1 MSDGRGA
8 RGDEVAFR
16 ALNLPQAGT
25 APDLFGLWEPVS
37 ESDFSL
43 TEEEDDEL
51 HWAIDLP
58 LDPRRAAAGID
69 SGQARL
75 YTLLLDLDDAER
87 RLSRF
92 VATGGLEPS
101 EEASYAVGDDGA
113 GVPVAEPEADL
124 HGLLEEIALAGEP
137 VAPDSDEP
145 AAFDVEEPVAGRV
158 QEVQDG
164 FEAFLYQ
171 FYRTVSHY
179 AWVET
184 AVQGRL
190 VGRTRVSWL
199 GDADT
204 TWRTPVTA
212 EQIALHQRAVT
223 LALNTRAAMMRVAVL
238 VIQGARLLA
247 QLPVMVASPIGIVMA
262 IPAAWRFL
270 DQVLAEAR
278 RLRGLPESSR

>member
-1 MSDGRGA
+1 MSEGRGA

-25 APDLFGLWEPVS
+25 APDLFGLWEPVF

-43 TEEEDDEL
+43 TEEEADEL
-51 HWAIDLP
+51 RWAIDLP
-58 LDPRRAAAGID
+58 LDPRRAAAGMD
-69 SGQARL
+69 TGHDRL
-75 YTLLLDLDDAER
+75 DTLLLDLDAAER
-87 RLSRF
+87 RLDEF
-92 VATGGLEPS
+92 VATGRQPPP
-101 EEASYAVGDDGA
+101 EEASYAVGDDGTA
-113 GVPVAEPEADL
+113 APVGEPEADL
-124 HGLLEEIALAGEP
+124 HGLLEEIALVGKS
-137 VAPDSDEP
+137 VAQDSDEP
-145 AAFDVEEPVAGRV
+145 AAFDTGEPVAGRV
-158 QEVQDG
+158 QAAQDG
-164 FEAFLYQ
+164 FEAFLRQ
-171 FYRTVSHY
+171 FYRAVSHY

-184 AVQGRL
+184 SVQGRL

-223 LALNTRAAMMRVAVL
+223 LALNTRAAAMRVAVL

-278 RLRGLPESSR
+278 RLRGLPESSP